1 VVVPSQN
8 RVIRCRQVPC
18 YGTGSHDLIHER
30 KGNGKRDRIFLR
42 GRRNQVRADRYTRD
56 KDVIRSSGGYDP
68 IYVNDGDTRD
78 KIFGGKGYDKCY
90 VDPRSE
96 GGSGCSRVRVRWGSL
111 EFRLE
116 SRAPSGL

>member
-1 VVVPSQN
+1 MVVPSQN

-30 KGNGKRDRIFLR
+30 KGNGKRERIFLR

-56 KDVIRSSGGYDP
+56 K
-68 IYVNDGDTRD
+68 
-78 KIFGGKGYDKCY
+78 IFGGKGYDKCY
-90 VDPRSE
+90 VDASSE